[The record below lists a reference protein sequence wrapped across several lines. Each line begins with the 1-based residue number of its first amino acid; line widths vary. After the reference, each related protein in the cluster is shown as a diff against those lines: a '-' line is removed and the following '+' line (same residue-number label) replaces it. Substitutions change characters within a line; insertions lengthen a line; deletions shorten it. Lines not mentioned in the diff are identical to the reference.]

1 MIQFSSLVTYNQC
14 DPVFWDTAIK
24 LADKHSPQAVKY
36 LSFCP
41 LLSSAF
47 RLARVKRCVPCR
59 ALAVCTFSYAGMVEQ
74 EAAVIVLD
82 KMFNESP

>member
-24 LADKHSPQAVKY
+24 LADKHSPQAVKD

-41 LLSSAF
+41 LLSQ
-47 RLARVKRCVPCR
+47 RLPFSPC
-59 ALAVCTFSYAGMVEQ
+59 
-74 EAAVIVLD
+74 
-82 KMFNESP
+82 ESLCAM